1 MSELNPPQRQKAH
14 PQLKVCGITDA
25 AFAVEAARRGIGY
38 LGFIF
43 AENSPRRISSSK
55 ARKISDFIRTVISFG
70 HIPKLVGVFVS
81 HSAQEIDKIAQLA
94 NLNVIQLH
102 SRDYSAEDVEALKS
116 KGYEVWQLYGSR
128 EDDPCKCDH
137 GEAESGNGMTTA
149 GNETAAMGN
158 ATAASGKRDYSADEM
173 QRGRGMP
180 DAVLLDGTDGKR
192 SGGTGKKADWSLVPA
207 LKRAGRRVVLAGG
220 ISSTNIADAMAT
232 GADVIDINSS
242 IETAPGTKS
251 TALLDE
257 VLERKNLWQMTA
269 LSEIREG
276 IARKTP

>member
-1 MSELNPPQRQKAH
+1 MSELNPPQRQKAR

-43 AENSPRRISSSK
+43 AENSPRRISPST
-55 ARKISDFIRTVISFG
+55 AREISDFIRTVISFG
-70 HIPKLVGVFVS
+70 RIPKLVGVFVS
-81 HSAQEIDKIAQLA
+81 HSVEEIDKIAQFA

-102 SRDYSAEDVEALKS
+102 SRDYSADDIEALKS

-128 EDDPCKCDH
+128 EEGPCKCDH
-137 GEAESGNGMTTA
+137 GEADSGNGMATA
-149 GNETAAMGN
+149 GNETATSGDGT
-158 ATAASGKRDYSADEM
+158 ATSGDGTDASGKRDYSADEM
-173 QRGRGMP
+173 LQGRGMP

-192 SGGTGKKADWSLVPA
+192 SGGTGKRADWSLVPT

-220 ISSTNIADAMAT
+220 ISSADIADAMAT

-257 VLERKNLWQMTA
+257 LLEKASPFYCADQV
-269 LSEIREG
+269 
-276 IARKTP
+276 